1 MVKFEK
7 VEVESVVIGARVSRR
22 MYKAILK
29 LLQQGS
35 HISVS
40 DYLRDVL
47 RRDLKERGLLAEGG
61 SNNGGS

>member
-7 VEVESVVIGARVSRR
+7 VEVENVVIGARVSRQ

-35 HISVS
+35 HVSVS

-47 RRDLKERGLLAEGG
+47 RRDLKERGLLVEGG